1 MGLKRGSQI
10 SKSLAGIGASIKVIG
25 MQCRYLARQ
34 NIVVLHVLAG
44 TAHSGFY
51 IPGLQGRQNCTVVV
65 QCFAS

>member
-51 IPGLQGRQNCTVVV
+51 IPGL
-65 QCFAS
+65 